1 MGMGAKMR
9 SAGGAPANSAISER
23 KLDPAFGFPEGVA
36 AGLN

>member
-9 SAGGAPANSAISER
+9 SAGGAPAISER
-23 KLDPAFGFPEGVA
+23 KPDPAFGFPEGVA